1 MITSEIEES
10 LIKELFQYSQR
21 AILTPANLG
30 IFQKGTKDQVI
41 ELLEQIDVNQLIN
54 LESRKEYDVWFDK
67 IVLSFHEGLFPL
79 YRENLVVTKGNP
91 YSYSARLLTQYLKY
105 LSTRTIVHYVA
116 SEILIGLIHPIISNT
131 YLKSFPELG
140 FKMVNQI
147 ENRMQYYNVIKDY
160 RTRLDMDLCEQNEA
174 LLEMDFGI
182 EV

>member
-10 LIKELFQYSQR
+10 LIKELFEYSQR

-41 ELLEQIDVNQLIN
+41 EILEQIDVNQLIN
-54 LESRKEYDVWFDK
+54 LESRKEYDEWFDE
-67 IVLSFHEGLFPL
+67 IVLPFHVGLFPL
-79 YRENLVVTKGNP
+79 FRENLVVSKGNP

-105 LSTRTIVHYVA
+105 LSTRTVVYYVS
-116 SEILIGLIHPIISNT
+116 SEILIGLVHPIISNK
-131 YLKSFPELG
+131 YLRSFSDLG
-140 FKMVNQI
+140 IKMVNQI
-147 ENRMQYYNVIKDY
+147 ENREQYYKVIKDY